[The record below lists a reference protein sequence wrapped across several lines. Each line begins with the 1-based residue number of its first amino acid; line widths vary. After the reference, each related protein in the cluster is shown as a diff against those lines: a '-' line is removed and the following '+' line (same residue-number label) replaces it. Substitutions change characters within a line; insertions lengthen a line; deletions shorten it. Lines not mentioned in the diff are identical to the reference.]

1 MSTSFQELLR
11 KQAEISGWK
20 ERSRSRAEWLGAL
33 RNLLDSI
40 RNWLHEAD
48 PEGVLENVQYEVQR
62 VEQRLGVY
70 DAPALTVRL
79 GTRSVDFL
87 PVGRYSIG
95 SLLEL
100 KTVLATQGNQERW
113 GDLAG
118 GRVDI
123 TNGERR
129 HLLLRSIEGGQDRW
143 YVMMTNKGAPIP
155 SAFDRASLEATLL
168 DLLS

>member
-11 KQAEISGWK
+11 KHAEMSGWK
-20 ERSRSRAEWLGAL
+20 ERRQNRAEWLDAL
-33 RNLLDSI
+33 DFLIESI
-40 RNWLHEAD
+40 RNMLRVAD
-48 PEGVLENVQYEVQR
+48 PDGVLEIVSYKVQR

-70 DAPALTVRL
+70 DAPALKVL
-79 GTRSVDFL
+79 LNTRSVDFL
-87 PVGRYSIG
+87 PMGRYSIG

-100 KTVLATQGNQERW
+100 KTVLATPGNQERW

-129 HLLLRSIEGGQDRW
+129 HLLLRSIDGGPKGW
-143 YVMMTNKGAPIP
+143 YVVSDRNAPIP
-155 SAFDRASLEATLL
+155 SPFDQACLEAVLL